1 MGIHTNE
8 IKGTKPVRFAGLR
21 LFESDEFIGIS
32 FDHLGTPWPILARK
46 LEGHGVLAGIEFQGG
61 KITLRTSAQMPF
73 LRALVQGHGKK
84 PRLPKFLLAA
94 TAIPVVVIASMVPL
108 GVESEK
114 TTVVEKISP
123 VNPCNVSQL
132 TNWLEGK
139 GDGAHISPLE
149 TSVLGGVTVGI
160 LECSGSRYSYTLGS
174 GDTKRVLKLQKLDS

>member
-8 IKGTKPVRFAGLR
+8 IKQTKPVRFAGLR

-32 FDHLGTPWPILARK
+32 FGDLGTPWPILARK
-46 LEGHGVLAGIEFQGG
+46 LAGHGVLAGIEFQAG

-84 PRLPKFLLAA
+84 SRVPKFLLAA
-94 TAIPVVVIASMVPL
+94 TAIPVVVSASMVPL
-108 GVESEK
+108 GVKSEQ
-114 TTVVEKISP
+114 TIAVEKISP
-123 VNPCNVSQL
+123 VNPCDVSQL
-132 TNWLEGK
+132 TKWLEGK
-139 GDGAHISPLE
+139 GDGAHISPIE